1 MLISEHLKP
10 SSIEPDLKGRSVE
23 EVIGE
28 LSELVARE
36 SGALDAAGL
45 RECLI
50 DREKLLSTA
59 MGAAIAFPHCT
70 AAGIDEPL
78 FALGISRSG
87 VEADA
92 PDNKPVRIF
101 FVVISPKRDP
111 NVHLDALAAASRI
124 FIEAEA
130 REAVIRA
137 GSAEEAIAAIARA
150 EKG

>member
-1 MLISEHLKP
+1 M
-10 SSIEPDLKGRSVE
+10 
-23 EVIGE
+23 
-28 LSELVARE
+28 
-36 SGALDAAGL
+36 
-45 RECLI
+45 
-50 DREKLLSTA
+50 
-59 MGAAIAFPHCT
+59 
-70 AAGIDEPL
+70 
-78 FALGISRSG
+78 
-87 VEADA
+87 
-92 PDNKPVRIF
+92 RIF